1 MAKVKLG
8 LEGDSSS
15 VYELIKILDI
25 KGCDGN
31 IIYEIHNQS
40 DIKGYEPF
48 PEFVNRSKPFYKSF
62 INPGF
67 VDLWA
72 SENISYAAKV
82 DELWYFASDVGS
94 NTYLGTGPT
103 SVLNIREYC
112 FEKSIKILYVEENL
126 EQWIDKLFSNQLSEV
141 NVNSTNEIRTISQ
154 SYNEVNLI
162 VKRCGDGIARIIDT
176 ADKLSETNYRDLFL
190 SAAHSHTQYIVE
202 AEATNRKGRTDLKVY
217 DKLLEIPYIYEFK
230 IHKTNADIKKGLNQI
245 TRQYATVLNRKN
257 GLVFI
262 NKRQGDLS
270 IIINSIKK
278 ILEKVEL
285 DIYDINLDA
294 NQHTIIVKHKHHLD
308 KTINCILTIFLFDI
322 QQLFDTSKVVLK
334 KPRQKK

>member
-1 MAKVKLG
+1 MAKIKLG

-15 VYELIKILDI
+15 VYELIKILEI

-40 DIKGYEPF
+40 DIKGYEPLS
-48 PEFVNRSKPFYKSF
+48 EFVNRSKPFYKSF

-72 SENISYAAKV
+72 SECISYAAKV

-94 NTYLGTGPT
+94 NTYLGAGPT
-103 SVLNIREYC
+103 SVLSIREYC
-112 FEKSIKILYVEENL
+112 FKHSIKILYVEENL
-126 EQWIDKLFSNQLSEV
+126 EQWIEKLFSKELSEIKV
-141 NVNSTNEIRTISQ
+141 DPTNEIRTISQ

-162 VKRCGDGIARIIDT
+162 IKRCGDGIARIIDT

-190 SAAHSHTQYIVE
+190 SAAHSHTKYTIE
-202 AEATNRKGRTDLKVY
+202 AEATNRKGRTDLKIY

-230 IHKTNADIKKGLNQI
+230 IHRTNADIKKGLTQI

-257 GLVFI
+257 GLIFI
-262 NKRQGDLS
+262 NKKQSDLS
-270 IIINSIKK
+270 IIMTSIKK
-278 ILEKVEL
+278 ALEKDKL
-285 DIYDINLDA
+285 DINDINLDS
-294 NQHTIIVKHKHHLD
+294 NQHIIIVKHKHHLD
-308 KTINCILTIFLFDI
+308 KTINCILSIFLFDI
-322 QQLFDTSKVVLK
+322 QQLKDTIK
-334 KPRQKK
+334 KGTQAK